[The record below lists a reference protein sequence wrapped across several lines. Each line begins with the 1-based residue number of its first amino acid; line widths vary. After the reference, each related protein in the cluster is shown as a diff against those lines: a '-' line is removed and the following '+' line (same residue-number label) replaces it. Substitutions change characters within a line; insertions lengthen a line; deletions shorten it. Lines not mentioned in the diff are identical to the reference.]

1 VVRWRRPEVPLWLRR
16 PPVPGSRRSQRQ
28 RAVSEPRAQGR
39 YGPELREVLPGF
51 VGLGLAVLVP
61 VLLLVWL
68 YRAVGVGGLG
78 LSVVLVAAAATA
90 GQRVHRVVL
99 RRRGGRYTPAELAR
113 LDDQGLAV
121 AVARMLRRDGWRVI
135 DLTARQG
142 RPRLYARDARGREL
156 DVAIRPVATADE
168 DEGATADGPAP
179 LREVGRPGVDGL
191 IRIVVHL
198 GSFSRADVLWASRQ
212 GGVQLLAAHKV
223 RRWAAGETL
232 DVLGLPPRS
241 G

>member
-1 VVRWRRPEVPLWLRR
+1 
-16 PPVPGSRRSQRQ
+16 VPGSRRSP
-28 RAVSEPRAQGR
+28 AVSELRAQGR